1 MRTTISLDPDVFEAA
16 QAMGAEVRWSQLLG
30 DLSTSLPADVSL
42 TSFTATVE
50 ASLPGASTTT
60 TAAANAPTYVGALG
74 HQGIGQIQYAGE
86 ARGFRNVADF
96 IDTQA
101 RQMTL
106 TDSYVNGI
114 TRASQTTSGTTSVPV
129 MTFTSTAVITDT
141 ALSHRYDQKAG
152 N

>member
-1 MRTTISLDPDVFEAA
+1 
-16 QAMGAEVRWSQLLG
+16 
-30 DLSTSLPADVSL
+30 
-42 TSFTATVE
+42 
-50 ASLPGASTTT
+50 
-60 TAAANAPTYVGALG
+60 
-74 HQGIGQIQYAGE
+74 
-86 ARGFRNVADF
+86 
-96 IDTQA
+96 
-101 RQMTL
+101 MTL